1 MTRANKYKQ
10 DFVLF
15 LELGF
20 VAVNQ
25 GDEES
30 ATRLFQGAQVLD
42 PQSTLP
48 KVGMGYL
55 YLQKLELGKA
65 IKLFE
70 GVLKEE
76 PENEMAKTF
85 YGICLS
91 MAPNKENE
99 GEKILKQTIKS
110 DDPLIKRLSNDSLE
124 FVEKFV
130 KKEATP
136 AEVRKNK

>member
-1 MTRANKYKQ
+1 MTRANKYKR

-25 GDEES
+25 SDEDS
-30 ATRLFQGAQVLD
+30 ATKLFEAAQVLD

-48 KVGMGYL
+48 VVGRGYL

-76 PENEMAKTF
+76 PENEMATTF
-85 YGICLS
+85 LGICFS
-91 MAPNKENE
+91 MAPNKESE
-99 GEKILKQTIKS
+99 GEKILKKTVKS
-110 DDPLIKRLSNDSLE
+110 DDPLIKRLSHDSLE

-130 KKEATP
+130 KKDATP
-136 AEVRKNK
+136 AEVRKSK